1 MINNNNRKVGIFD
14 YDWISILLF
23 LALVIIGITS
33 IYSTEYTNLKEI
45 VYTNYYFKQIIW
57 AIFSLFLIS
66 LIRIIPAKN
75 FKNYASLVYLIALV
89 SLVLVLL
96 IGAKINGNRSW
107 FRMGSFGLQPAEF
120 MKMAAVLGLAKL
132 ISDID
137 FNLNNIKDFL
147 KASLLIMTPVLLI
160 LLQPDLGSAIVFIA
174 LFLVLYREGIDLK
187 YFLLLFSFALLFIL
201 TIFWGQKIMIALL
214 VGLYFFLNILSYY
227 LLKKKIY
234 IKSLL
239 LFILFSGVVLLTN
252 IVFNHVLKPHQKN
265 RIEIVLGKKK
275 DDKGTGYNLKQ
286 GLIAIGSGGVFG
298 KGLDMSTQ
306 TKGYYIPAQPTDW
319 IFTVIGERWGF
330 AGSIIVVILFVMLL
344 IRLLFLAERQ
354 KDKFA
359 RIVGYGVL
367 SIILIH
373 FSLNLLMV
381 LGLFPTIG
389 IPLPFISYGGSSLW
403 AFTLMLFIFLKL
415 DAHRKENW

>member
-1 MINNNNRKVGIFD
+1 M
-14 YDWISILLF
+14 LF

-33 IYSTEYTNLKEI
+33 IYSTEYTNLKEV
-45 VYTNYYFKQIIW
+45 VYDNYYFKQIIW
-57 AIFSLFLIS
+57 AIFSLFLIA
-66 LIRIIPAKN
+66 LIGLIPVKN
-75 FKNYASLVYLIALV
+75 FKNYASLIYLISLF
-89 SLVLVLL
+89 SLILVLI

-107 FRMGSFGLQPAEF
+107 FRIGSFGLQPAEF

-132 ISDID
+132 ITDID
-137 FNLNNIKDFL
+137 FDVTNIRDFL
-147 KASLLIMTPVLLI
+147 KASLLILTPVFLI
-160 LLQPDLGSAIVFIA
+160 LLQPDLGSAIVFLS
-174 LFLVLYREGIDLK
+174 LFLVLYREGVDLK
-187 YFLLLFSFALLFIL
+187 YFLLIFSFALLFIL
-201 TIFWGQKIMIALL
+201 TVYWGQKTMIAILA
-214 VGLYFFLNILSYY
+214 GLYILINLMAFY
-227 LLKKKIY
+227 LFKKKIW
-234 IKSLL
+234 IKSFL
-239 LFILFSGVVLLTN
+239 LFLLFAGIVLTTN
-252 IVFNHVLKPHQKN
+252 IIFHHVLKPHQKN

-286 GLIAIGSGGVFG
+286 GLIAIGSGGFSG

-330 AGSIIVVILFVMLL
+330 LGSITVVIIFVLLL

-354 KDKFA
+354 KDKFV
-359 RIVGYGVL
+359 RVIGYGVI

-373 FSLNLLMV
+373 FSLNLMMV

-403 AFTLMLFIFLKL
+403 AFTIMLFIFLKL

>member
-1 MINNNNRKVGIFD
+1 MINSHRKVSIFD

-23 LALVIIGITS
+23 LILIGIGITS
-33 IYSTEYTNLKEI
+33 IYSTEYTNLKEVI
-45 VYTNYYFKQIIW
+45 YTNFYFKQIIW
-57 AIFSLFLIS
+57 ALFSIILIT
-66 LIRIIPAKN
+66 IIGIIPAKN
-75 FKNYASLVYLIALV
+75 FKNYASLVYLITLASLL
-89 SLVLVLL
+89 LVL
-96 IGAKINGNRSW
+96 IMGAKINGNRSW
-107 FRMGSFGLQPAEF
+107 FRFGNFGLQPAEF
-120 MKMAAVLGLAKL
+120 MKMGAVLGLAKL
-132 ISDID
+132 VTDID
-137 FNLNNIKDFL
+137 FDITNLKDFM
-147 KASLLIMTPVLLI
+147 KATVLIMTPVFLI

-174 LFLVLYREGIDLK
+174 LFLVLYREGVDLK

-201 TIFWGQKIMIALL
+201 TIYWGHKIMILL
-214 VGLYFFLNILSYY
+214 LLGVYIILNLISYFLF
-227 LLKKKIY
+227 KIK
-234 IKSLL
+234 IFFKSFL
-239 LFILFSGVVLLTN
+239 LFILFIGIVLLTN
-252 IVFNHVLKPHQKN
+252 VVFEHVLKPHQKN

-275 DDKGTGYNLKQ
+275 DDRGTGYNLKQ
-286 GLIAIGSGGVFG
+286 GLIAIGSGGFTG

-330 AGSIIVVILFVMLL
+330 LGTISIVILFTALL
-344 IRLLFLAERQ
+344 LRLLFLAERQ

-359 RIVGYGVL
+359 RVVGYGVL
-367 SIILIH
+367 SIIFIH

-403 AFTLMLFIFLKL
+403 AFTIMLFIFLKL

>member
-1 MINNNNRKVGIFD
+1 MINSNRKVSIFD
-14 YDWISILLF
+14 YDWISIMLF

-33 IYSTEYTNLKEI
+33 IYSTEYTNLKEV
-45 VYTNYYFKQIIW
+45 VYDNYYFKQIIW
-57 AIFSLFLIS
+57 AIFSLFLIA
-66 LIRIIPAKN
+66 LIGLIPVKN
-75 FKNYASLVYLIALV
+75 FKNYASLIYLISLF
-89 SLVLVLL
+89 SLILVLI

-107 FRMGSFGLQPAEF
+107 FRIGSFGLQPAEF

-132 ISDID
+132 ITDID
-137 FNLNNIKDFL
+137 FDVTNIRDFL
-147 KASLLIMTPVLLI
+147 KASLLILTPVFLI
-160 LLQPDLGSAIVFIA
+160 LLQPDLGSAIVFLS
-174 LFLVLYREGIDLK
+174 LFLVLYREGVDLK
-187 YFLLLFSFALLFIL
+187 YFLLIFSFALLFIL
-201 TIFWGQKIMIALL
+201 TVYWGQKTMIAILA
-214 VGLYFFLNILSYY
+214 GLYILINLMAFY
-227 LLKKKIY
+227 LFKKKIW
-234 IKSLL
+234 IKSFL
-239 LFILFSGVVLLTN
+239 LFLLFAGIVLTTN
-252 IVFNHVLKPHQKN
+252 IIFHHVLKPHQKN

-286 GLIAIGSGGVFG
+286 GLIAIGSGGFSG

-330 AGSIIVVILFVMLL
+330 LGSITVVIIFVLLL

-354 KDKFA
+354 KDKFV
-359 RIVGYGVL
+359 RVIGYGVI

-373 FSLNLLMV
+373 FSLNLMMV

-403 AFTLMLFIFLKL
+403 AFTIMLFIFLKL